1 MFGHFTTGFAESG
14 FPMQYLPSRTTF
26 DNKQE
31 LLELDV

>member
-14 FPMQYLPSRTTF
+14 FPMKYLRMTF

>member
-14 FPMQYLPSRTTF
+14 FPMQYLPERTTF